1 MLVGTGEVLTLIQ
14 DVLTERGALADGTGH
29 QVNEVTERFVVIPP
43 GSFVGGLRAGEL
55 DLVVVA
61 GLFLGAM
68 RGVNTV
74 ELGGDPQNIDLP
86 GGEFRRIISE
96 GFEEVLD
103 AACELLRIRRKRHSY
118 FSPVDNRA
126 RRCLPRGSA
135 FFPTE
140 LNCTC
145 NSS

>member
-74 ELGGDPQNIDLP
+74 ELGGDPRHIDLP
-86 GGEFRRIISE
+86 GGELRRIISE

-103 AACELLRIRRKRHSY
+103 AACELLWIRRKRHRIILRS
-118 FSPVDNRA
+118 VGNA
-126 RRCLPRGSA
+126 RRHTGRDPGGMIAQLFRA
-135 FFPTE
+135 
-140 LNCTC
+140 C
-145 NSS
+145 NS